1 MGRRRAFRVRLF
13 AVGLFAV
20 GLLAAPEAEAAP
32 IPDPVPPVVGVKIY
46 ERHGDARRLFADFQD
61 LGFNTLFV
69 SESLAS
75 DAEFRAQARQH
86 RMAVFLIQPVFFD
99 AEELKRRPELFA
111 ITDAGAPARDD
122 WVAFVCPSRE
132 EYRRRKADAIA
143 KAAARLEPD
152 GISLDFIR
160 FFTYWEMIRP
170 ERTSGSIPN
179 TCFCRTCLDRF
190 SRETGVSLPR
200 DATRPQQAAAW
211 IETQHLESWTDW
223 KCRIISSMVE
233 DVVRRVHAARPG
245 TKVNLHAVPWRR
257 GDFGGA
263 SRKVVGQDLPTLSR
277 MTDYVSP
284 MCYSAML
291 QREPSWIASVVKDFA
306 SQASAPILPSIQV
319 KEYYPGDQRLDA
331 AAFEACVRSALEPP
345 SAGVVFWSW
354 DLIEKAPESR
364 LVIKRHFNP

>member
-1 MGRRRAFRVRLF
+1 MKRGWAFQARLF
-13 AVGLFAV
+13 AVGLSAV
-20 GLLAAPEAEAAP
+20 GLLAAPGAEAAGAGERVRP
-32 IPDPVPPVVGVKIY
+32 LVGVKIY
-46 ERHGDARRLFADFQD
+46 ERPGDVRRLLTDLED

-69 SESLAS
+69 SEALAS
-75 DAEFRAQARQH
+75 DAEFRGQARGH
-86 RMAVFLIQPVFFD
+86 GMAIFVIQPVFHD
-99 AEELKRRPELFA
+99 AEELKKRPDLFA

-122 WVAFVCPSRE
+122 WVAFVCPSRA
-132 EYRRRKADAIA
+132 EYRQRKAEAIA
-143 KAAARLEPD
+143 RTAARLGPD

-160 FFTYWEMIRP
+160 FFAYWEMIRP
-170 ERTSGSIPN
+170 ERTFESIPN
-179 TCFCRTCLDRF
+179 TCFCRTCLESF

-200 DATRPQQAAAW
+200 DVTTPQRAARWVEAR
-211 IETQHLESWTDW
+211 HLERWTDW
-223 KCRIISSMVE
+223 KCRVISSMVE
-233 DVVRRVHAARPG
+233 DVVRRVHTARPG
-245 TKVNLHAVPWRR
+245 TRINLHAVPWRG

-277 MTDYVSP
+277 MTDYISP

-306 SQASAPILPSIQV
+306 SQSSAPILPSIQV

-331 AAFEACVRSALEPP
+331 AGFEACLRSALEPP